1 VVELADGYEIT
12 ATVQDSDVLARWLRG
27 FGDGVSEVKHQMPQ

>member
-1 VVELADGYEIT
+1 VELADGYEIT

-27 FGDGVSEVKHQMPQ
+27 FGDGVQNVNREEIA